1 MLPLKRPIKSAT
13 KERLSM
19 NNSRVLMTAV
29 GSYLPAKI
37 VSNEDLSKFV
47 DTDDVWIRRRTGIAQ
62 RHLVGEGE
70 TTADLAQHAAKKA
83 LKNAGLSGG
92 DIDLII
98 VATTTPDNTFP
109 STATKLQHLIGA
121 KRAIA
126 FDVQAVCAG
135 FVYAL
140 DIAEAMIQSGRGR
153 RALVVGAESFSKLL
167 DWEDRTTCVLFGD
180 GAGAVVLELSD
191 NVDDWG
197 ILSSVLHSDGAYR
210 DILYVDGGPSSNA
223 LVGHVRMEGK
233 EVFRHAVE
241 KLAAVMDEALD
252 AAQMDATQIDWLVP
266 HQANI
271 RIIDAM
277 QKKMGMPSDRV
288 VRTVEQHANTSA
300 ASIPLALAVAVD
312 DGRIKNGDVIA
323 MEAIGG
329 GLVWGAALVKF
340 GKPR

>member
-1 MLPLKRPIKSAT
+1 
-13 KERLSM
+13 
-19 NNSRVLMTAV
+19 MTAV
-29 GSYLPAKI
+29 GSYLPAN
-37 VSNEDLSKFV
+37 VVTNEALSSFV
-47 DTDDVWIRRRTGIAQ
+47 DTDDAWIRRRTGIAQ
-62 RHLVGEGE
+62 RHLVADGE
-70 TTADLAQHAAKKA
+70 TTADLANNAASKA
-83 LKNAGLSGG
+83 LANAGLTGA

-109 STATKLQHLIGA
+109 STATKLQNMIGA
-121 KRAIA
+121 KGAIA

-140 DIAEAMIQSGRGR
+140 DIADAMLQSGRGR

-167 DWEDRTTCVLFGD
+167 DWKDRTTCVLFGD
-180 GAGAVVLELSD
+180 GAGAVVLELAD
-191 NVDDWG
+191 NADDWG
-197 ILSSVLHSDGAYR
+197 IRSSVLHSDGAYR
-210 DILYVDGGPSSNA
+210 DILYVDGGPSVNA
-223 LVGHVRMEGK
+223 AVGHVRMEGK

-241 KLAAVMDEALD
+241 KLASVMDEALG
-252 AAQMDATQIDWLVP
+252 AANMQAHEIDWLVP

-277 QKKMGMPSDRV
+277 QKKMGLPSDRV

-300 ASIPLALAVAVD
+300 ASIPLALATAVG
-312 DGRIKNGDVIA
+312 DGRIKNGDVVA

-340 GKPR
+340 GRP

>member
-1 MLPLKRPIKSAT
+1 
-13 KERLSM
+13 
-19 NNSRVLMTAV
+19 MTAV
-29 GSYLPAKI
+29 GSYLPANV
-37 VSNEDLSKFV
+37 VSNEALSRRV
-47 DTDDVWIRRRTGIAQ
+47 DTDDAWIRRRTGIGQ
-62 RHLVGEGE
+62 RHIVADGE
-70 TTADLAQHAAKKA
+70 TTADLATAAATAA
-83 LKNAGLSGG
+83 LANGALDAT

-109 STATKLQHLIGA
+109 STATKVQHMIGA
-121 KRAIA
+121 KGAIA

-140 DIAEAMIQSGRGR
+140 DIAEAMLQGGRGR
-153 RALVVGAESFSKLL
+153 RALVIGAESFSKLL
-167 DWEDRTTCVLFGD
+167 DWQDRTTCVLFGD
-180 GAGAVVLELSD
+180 GAGAAVLELVED
-191 NVDDWG
+191 APDWG
-197 ILSSVLHSDGAYR
+197 IRSSVLHADGAYR
-210 DILYVDGGPSSNA
+210 DILYVDGGPSA
-223 LVGHVRMEGK
+223 TGDVGHVRMEGK

-252 AAQMDATQIDWLVP
+252 AAGLRAADIDWLVP

-277 QKKMGMPSDRV
+277 QKKMDLPNDRV

-300 ASIPLALAVAVD
+300 ASIPLALASAVG
-312 DGRIKNGDVIA
+312 DGRIGNGDMVA

-340 GKPR
+340 GRPGA

>member
-1 MLPLKRPIKSAT
+1 
-13 KERLSM
+13 
-19 NNSRVLMTAV
+19 MTAV
-29 GSYLPAKI
+29 GSYLPAN
-37 VSNEDLSKFV
+37 VVTNEALSSFV
-47 DTDDVWIRRRTGIAQ
+47 DTDDAWIRRRTGIAQ
-62 RHLVGEGE
+62 RHLVADGE
-70 TTADLAQHAAKKA
+70 TTADLANNAASKA
-83 LKNAGLSGG
+83 LANAGLTGA

-109 STATKLQHLIGA
+109 STATKLQNMIGA
-121 KRAIA
+121 KGAIA

-140 DIAEAMIQSGRGR
+140 DIADAMLQSGRGR

-167 DWEDRTTCVLFGD
+167 DWKDRTTCVLFGD
-180 GAGAVVLELSD
+180 GAGAVVLELAD
-191 NVDDWG
+191 NADDWG
-197 ILSSVLHSDGAYR
+197 IRSSVLHSDGAYR
-210 DILYVDGGPSSNA
+210 DILYVDGGPSVNA
-223 LVGHVRMEGK
+223 AVGHVRMEGK

-241 KLAAVMDEALD
+241 KLASVMDEALG
-252 AAQMDATQIDWLVP
+252 AANMQAHEIDWLVP

-277 QKKMGMPSDRV
+277 QKKMGLPSDRV

-300 ASIPLALAVAVD
+300 ASIPLALATAVG
-312 DGRIKNGDVIA
+312 DGRIKNGDLVA

-340 GKPR
+340 GRP

>member
-1 MLPLKRPIKSAT
+1 MS
-13 KERLSM
+13 SQ
-19 NNSRVLMTAV
+19 RVLMTAV
-29 GSYLPAKI
+29 GSYLPAN
-37 VSNEDLSKFV
+37 VVTNEALSSFV
-47 DTDDVWIRRRTGIAQ
+47 DTDDAWIRRRTGIAQ
-62 RHLVGEGE
+62 RHLVADGE
-70 TTADLAQHAAKKA
+70 TTADLANNAASKA
-83 LKNAGLSGG
+83 LANAGLTGA

-109 STATKLQHLIGA
+109 STATKLQNMIGA
-121 KRAIA
+121 KGAIA

-140 DIAEAMIQSGRGR
+140 DIADAMLQSGRGR

-167 DWEDRTTCVLFGD
+167 DWKDRTTCVLFGD
-180 GAGAVVLELSD
+180 GAGAVVLELAD
-191 NVDDWG
+191 NADDWG
-197 ILSSVLHSDGAYR
+197 IRSSVLHSDGAYR
-210 DILYVDGGPSSNA
+210 DILYVDGGPSVNA
-223 LVGHVRMEGK
+223 AVGYVRMEGK

-241 KLAAVMDEALD
+241 KLASVMDEALG
-252 AAQMDATQIDWLVP
+252 AANMQAHEIDWLVP

-277 QKKMGMPSDRV
+277 QKKMGLPSDRV

-300 ASIPLALAVAVD
+300 ASIPLALATAVG
-312 DGRIKNGDVIA
+312 DGRIKNGDVVA

-340 GKPR
+340 GRP

>member
-1 MLPLKRPIKSAT
+1 MLPLRKRIKSAT

-29 GSYLPAKI
+29 GSYLPANI
-37 VSNEDLSKFV
+37 VSNEDLSSFV

-62 RHLVGEGE
+62 RHIVGEGE

-83 LKNAGLSGG
+83 LTNAGLSGG

-191 NVDDWG
+191 NFDDWG

-252 AAQMDATQIDWLVP
+252 AAQMDARQIDWLVP

-277 QKKMGMPSDRV
+277 QKKMGMATDRV

-300 ASIPLALAVAVD
+300 ASIPLAFD
-312 DGRIKNGDVIA
+312 DANTKNTFKSGDYIM
-323 MEAIGG
+323 MEAFGAG
-329 GLVWGAALVKF
+329 FTWGSILLRF
-340 GKPR
+340 

>member
-1 MLPLKRPIKSAT
+1 
-13 KERLSM
+13 
-19 NNSRVLMTAV
+19 MTAV
-29 GSYLPAKI
+29 GSYLPAN
-37 VSNEDLSKFV
+37 VVTNEALSSFV
-47 DTDDVWIRRRTGIAQ
+47 DTDDAWIRRRTGIAQ
-62 RHLVGEGE
+62 RHLVADGE
-70 TTADLAQHAAKKA
+70 TTADLANNAASKA
-83 LKNAGLSGG
+83 LANAGLTGA

-109 STATKLQHLIGA
+109 STATKLQNMIGA
-121 KRAIA
+121 KGAIA

-140 DIAEAMIQSGRGR
+140 DIADAMLRSGRGR

-167 DWEDRTTCVLFGD
+167 DWKDRTTCVLFGD
-180 GAGAVVLELSD
+180 GAGAVVLELAD
-191 NVDDWG
+191 NADDWG
-197 ILSSVLHSDGAYR
+197 IRSSVLHSDGAYR
-210 DILYVDGGPSSNA
+210 DILYVDGGPSVNA
-223 LVGHVRMEGK
+223 AVGHVRMEGK

-241 KLAAVMDEALD
+241 KLASVMDEALG
-252 AAQMDATQIDWLVP
+252 AANMEAHEIDWLVP

-277 QKKMGMPSDRV
+277 QKKMGLPSDRV

-300 ASIPLALAVAVD
+300 ASIPLALATAVG
-312 DGRIKNGDVIA
+312 DGRIKNGDVVA

-340 GKPR
+340 GRP